1 MENKLMAIAL
11 LVFLLSACG
20 PTADVGETLPT
31 LIPDMPGPAQAP
43 EPSYLEINGQVQA
56 ARVGSYCWD
65 YTDENGTPI
74 GGACQDSIGIS
85 TPIEPLLAAKTITA
99 QLSLPY
105 ATPPDRLALE
115 VFVASSENEVPPRR
129 RGRFAFMEL
138 HRRDKSCTRSTAPAG
153 SENRA

>member
-1 MENKLMAIAL
+1 MENKLLAIAW

-20 PTADVGETLPT
+20 PTAEVGETLPT
-31 LIPDMPGPAQAP
+31 LMPDMPGPAQAP
-43 EPSYLEINGQVQA
+43 EPSYLEINGQVQT

-65 YTDENGTPI
+65 YTDENGTPV

-105 ATPPDRLALE
+105 ATPPDRLAAQGYRR
-115 VFVASSENEVPPRR
+115 ASSKGAPSGGSGDVWFSRGAISWHGRHSLER
-129 RGRFAFMEL
+129 RGGL
-138 HRRDKSCTRSTAPAG
+138 RSP
-153 SENRA
+153 